1 MGIHARFRFWCLTAC
16 RFESDYPDHYVTET
30 TMKLLT
36 IPLLCTALLGC
47 DNIAPP
53 TNAQV
58 ASVAALCEKKG
69 KEVKIYYTGTTVEV
83 YCKEP

>member
-1 MGIHARFRFWCLTAC
+1 
-16 RFESDYPDHYVTET
+16 
-30 TMKLLT
+30 MKLLT
-36 IPLLCTALLGC
+36 ISLLCTALLGC